1 MLVLAPLA
9 VGAFGVLVEHL
20 LVRHLYGRM
29 IDTMLATWGLSWR
42 LSAWRPWPS
51 AIPRWESRRRWAASP
66 SASARPAATLF
77 LVGLAAVEML
87 ALWCLLRFTDF
98 GLRARA
104 CMQNA
109 AMASAWA

>member
-1 MLVLAPLA
+1 M
-9 VGAFGVLVEHL
+9 AFGNTTVGISSPL
-20 LVRHLYGRM
+20 GG
-29 IDTMLATWGLSWR
+29 I
-42 LSAWRPWPS
+42 
-51 AIPRWESRRRWAASP
+51 AIGERQASGY
-66 SASARPAATLF
+66 TLF

-109 AMASAWA
+109 AMASARA